1 MCYNDKQHKRAK
13 GPNKWLFLSKDSGLY
28 AFLVTNFSKC
38 VLMTKRFGPCG
49 KNSRI
54 STDSRIDE
62 AKIGTPKDS
71 DFLLLFG
78 HRNSATSPKNASFP

>member
-1 MCYNDKQHKRAK
+1 
-13 GPNKWLFLSKDSGLY
+13 
-28 AFLVTNFSKC
+28 
-38 VLMTKRFGPCG
+38 MTKRFGPCG

-78 HRNSATSPKNASFP
+78 HRNSATSPKNASFVIAQKTNECPRFHSAQLLG